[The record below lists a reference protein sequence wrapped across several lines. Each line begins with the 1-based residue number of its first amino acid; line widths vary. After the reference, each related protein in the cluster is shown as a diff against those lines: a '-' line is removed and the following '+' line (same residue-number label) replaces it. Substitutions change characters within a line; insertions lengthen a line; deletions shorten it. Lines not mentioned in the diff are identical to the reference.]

1 MAKYY
6 LGIDLGSTT
15 SKAVIID
22 EQDQIIGRGIT
33 NTRANYKVAADIAR
47 EEAIYDARFTLLSNK
62 INRDLIDK
70 PEFVKY
76 MADLRNVFKAGQFKR
91 RLTSLE
97 KTLIKTV
104 SEFPYANKNDIGE
117 KLQGIINTIR
127 PAIMNDFIHGD
138 LGSKNQFFRDI
149 ISERYNAEVEK
160 LGTEYYEPLMLAFDK
175 SITPV
180 ENEMVQFNFKELIHE
195 AMKVLEEKY
204 KGLVD
209 QQEDGSK
216 EDWYYAQLNAVK
228 NNFKNVE
235 FTLREH
241 IDSIAD
247 EDIHIAKMVGT
258 GYGRALL
265 PFPEDCI
272 KSEILCHAFGA
283 HAVFPNTRTVLDI
296 GGQDTKAIQVD
307 SYGLV
312 TSFHMNDRCAAGCGR
327 YLGYIADEFGLSLNE
342 LGPEANSATK
352 ETTICSTCTVFAGA
366 EVKELL
372 HNGEERPNI
381 LAGLHKA
388 IVQRAMSL
396 IARSGGVRNEFTFT
410 GGVARNQAVLKYV
423 KQMVTESYG
432 QVTMNIHTDSIFM
445 GALGGAMFARRNIS
459 ADLPKADKKATA

>member
-1 MAKYY
+1 MNKYY

-15 SKAVIID
+15 SKAVIIN
-22 EQDQIIGRGIT
+22 EQDEIIGRGIT

-47 EEAIYDARFTLLSNK
+47 EEAVYDARFTLLANK
-62 INRDLIDK
+62 IKADIDAR
-70 PEFVKY
+70 PEFKKY
-76 MADLRNVFKAGQFKR
+76 MKDIRTVFQYCQFKR
-91 RLTSLE
+91 RMKRLE
-97 KTLIKTV
+97 EMLLKTV
-104 SEFPYANKNDIGE
+104 SEFGYENKNE
-117 KLQGIINTIR
+117 VARELQIILDKIR
-127 PAIMNDFIHGD
+127 PEIREEFIHRD

-149 ISERYNAEVEK
+149 VSERYHLYSEA
-160 LGTEYYEPLMLAFDK
+160 LGGSIYEPLMLAFDK

-180 ENEMVQFNFKELIHE
+180 ENEMVQYNFKELLNESMNI
-195 AMKVLEEKY
+195 LEEKY
-204 KGLVD
+204 SGLAD

-216 EDWYYAQLNAVK
+216 EDWYYAELNAVK
-228 NNFKNVE
+228 NHYKNVE
-235 FTLREH
+235 STLREH
-241 IDSIAD
+241 IDEIAD
-247 EDIHIAKMVGT
+247 QNIHIAKMVGT

-307 SYGLV
+307 SHGLV

-342 LGPEANSATK
+342 LGPEANKATK

-388 IVQRAMSL
+388 IIQRAMSL
-396 IARSGGVRNEFTFT
+396 IARSGGVKNEFTFT
-410 GGVARNQAVLKYV
+410 GGVARNQAVIKYV
-423 KQMVTESYG
+423 KQMVTDAYG
-432 QVTMNIHTDSIFM
+432 EVTMNIHTDSIFM

-459 ADLPKADKKATA
+459 ADLPATKKQLN